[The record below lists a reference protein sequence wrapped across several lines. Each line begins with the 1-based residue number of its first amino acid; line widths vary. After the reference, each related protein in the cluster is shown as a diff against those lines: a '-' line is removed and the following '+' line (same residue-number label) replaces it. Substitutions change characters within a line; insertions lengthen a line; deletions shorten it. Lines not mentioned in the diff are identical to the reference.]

1 MRNSSLLALL
11 FFVAYGIFIE
21 FGPKPAQ
28 TKTQSMWQNN
38 QLQIEEFFRAEK
50 TPEVVIIGSSLAE
63 RLDFKRD
70 SSCIY
75 NMALG
80 GDSALTGLSALARS
94 ERIPRKVFIEI
105 NVPERGINK
114 DLIDKATGVLPK
126 LSSIF
131 YIENM
136 PINLLYSFLFFRL
149 QTKKSNIA
157 PEANEAVRQN
167 ALSVQRQS
175 YSQTLTS
182 ETLAKNLA
190 EFRAIVSAL
199 ESKGAKI
206 IFFEMPVH
214 PDLENT
220 PRAVQIRTDFKHAF
234 PINQF
239 IGFDELSNGLTI
251 KTGDG
256 LHLIPDEAKN
266 VVLIFKGYFKGACNT

>member
-50 TPEVVIIGSSLAE
+50 TPEVGIIGSSLAE
-63 RLDFKRD
+63 RLDFKGD

-80 GDSALTGLSALARS
+80 GESALTGLSALARS
-94 ERIPRKVFIEI
+94 ARIPRKVFIEI

-114 DLIDKATGVLPK
+114 DLIDRATGVLPK

-136 PINLLYSFLFFRL
+136 PINLLYSFLL
-149 QTKKSNIA
+149 QTKKNNFAS
-157 PEANEAVRQN
+157 EVNEAVRQN
-167 ALSVQRQS
+167 GLSLQRQS

-182 ETLAKNLA
+182 ETLAENLA

-256 LHLIPDEAKN
+256 LHLLPDEAKN

>member
-1 MRNSSLLALL
+1 
-11 FFVAYGIFIE
+11 
-21 FGPKPAQ
+21 
-28 TKTQSMWQNN
+28 
-38 QLQIEEFFRAEK
+38 
-50 TPEVVIIGSSLAE
+50 
-63 RLDFKRD
+63 
-70 SSCIY
+70 
-75 NMALG
+75 MALG

-94 ERIPRKVFIEI
+94 ARIPRKVFIEI

-114 DLIDKATGVLPK
+114 DLIDRATGVLPK

-136 PINLLYSFLFFRL
+136 PINLLYSFLL
-149 QTKKSNIA
+149 QTKKNNFAS
-157 PEANEAVRQN
+157 EVNEAVRQN
-167 ALSVQRQS
+167 GLSLQRQS

-182 ETLAKNLA
+182 ETLAENLA

-256 LHLIPDEAKN
+256 LHLLPDEAKN

>member
-63 RLDFKRD
+63 RLDFKGD
-70 SSCIY
+70 SCCIY

-94 ERIPRKVFIEI
+94 ARIPRKVFIEI

-114 DLIDKATGVLPK
+114 DLIDRATGVLPK

-136 PINLLYSFLFFRL
+136 PINLLYSFLL
-149 QTKKSNIA
+149 QTKKNNFAS
-157 PEANEAVRQN
+157 EVNEAVRQN
-167 ALSVQRQS
+167 GLSLQRQS

-182 ETLAKNLA
+182 ETLAENLA

-256 LHLIPDEAKN
+256 LHLLPDEAKN

>member
-190 EFRAIVSAL
+190 EFRAIVSTL

-234 PINQF
+234 PINKF